1 MLEGGGRCIA
11 ELSGWTED
19 GPLLPLDG
27 CRLQVGDGV
36 WLGLTVLWEDGEL
49 LAGGG
54 GGGWVSAALFWA
66 VPCQAGPRCA
76 GDSHPPRATA
86 KWNW

>member
-1 MLEGGGRCIA
+1 MLEAGGRRIA

-27 CRLQVGDGV
+27 CRLQVGDAV

-49 LAGGG
+49 LAA
-54 GGGWVSAALFWA
+54 GGWWWVGVSSSCLGSAMSGR
-66 VPCQAGPRCA
+66 P
-76 GDSHPPRATA
+76 
-86 KWNW
+86 